1 MKYAAF
7 YFERLHQDRF
17 WTQVETVEDEQD
29 AYLLRESLG
38 CPDLLGLYD
47 TEEQARR
54 SCDERE
60 MYEAARGWAV

>member
-29 AYLLRESLG
+29 AYLL
-38 CPDLLGLYD
+38 GLYD